1 MSEVKIL
8 FREEDINGD
17 SIYLVEINNNL
28 KIFLNSKS
36 ISLTD
41 NKSKELLHSLLIFR
55 RKK

>member
-1 MSEVKIL
+1 MSEAKIL

-41 NKSKELLHSLLIFR
+41 NKSKELLHSLLIF
-55 RKK
+55 